1 MNSYWIGTILQ
12 MADSLINL
20 FHNMKLA
27 NTNTDLLVNLI
38 HIQKEK
44 EQKNNIWINSI
55 YKDLPSLQSN
65 NIGIVGEMLIQKLC
79 ELLIQL

>member
-44 EQKNNIWINSI
+44 EQKNNI
-55 YKDLPSLQSN
+55 
-65 NIGIVGEMLIQKLC
+65 
-79 ELLIQL
+79 